1 MSHTV
6 RTNLPR
12 KTCTITAAVTP
23 LLTMIMTAILIM
35 SGLIL
40 SGCAH
45 EHSKSP
51 ERNLVYRSLEK
62 HPAWL
67 TQLPTHPD
75 YFYAVGISTD
85 APSLRQGRVLAA
97 KSAVVE
103 VSNYL
108 GLKAHG
114 YFEVKQTELTT
125 RILNE
130 MSVTSSANLNRSSLS
145 QMYYEEFRYEDD
157 SEKANA
163 FDVYILLKIPM
174 ADLKQERQR
183 QEQRKQK
190 ILLEA
195 KTISQEAQEHLNTGN
210 FPLAWQKWMLAMR
223 LTDEVEGDS
232 VSSLQIYKALLTAVE
247 GINLSVDEEPG
258 QPSSETSGKA
268 TSQNSIIIAQA
279 LFSGKTGDVPLVD
292 LPLRFRVSNQ
302 QAGKIRNTDRS
313 GLAEYELSPSVSKGL
328 QMKLIMSPYA
338 VDLAGLSSGTTQ
350 KIQFLKSMLDDKM
363 AQYGSMPFASKQV
376 ARSSVNARA
385 SKKRAGLAYTDNDSQ
400 IYVEAIPDNP
410 FVLLD
415 GRRRYNMT
423 VKVDISPAQT
433 ESINRPP
440 LNLAVVI
447 DKSGSMNE
455 DGKITYTKEAT
466 EFLINHLTTQDYLS
480 IIAYSSQVLIVVPSE
495 LVSSKAL
502 LKHHLTE
509 IDADG
514 MTNLSGGLFAGHTQV
529 KKHLNANGINRILLL
544 SDGNA
549 NRGITDTEDLMP
561 YIKQYSEE
569 GISISALGVGIDYN
583 EELMM
588 ALAENSNGNYYYIEN
603 PEDIPAI
610 FSREL
615 TRLINVAAKNI
626 KVSIELEDGIKLTD
640 SFGQAYTRPSNNR
653 YEFRLGDLNYDER
666 GILLLELNLPE
677 GIQGTSDVAT
687 IEVTYDAMK
696 GEGEIRQ
703 KNNLTVT
710 YTHDADLFEESRNT
724 EVDKYAV
731 LTRSTEELERVL
743 ESLDRGLYEQAI
755 KNIRKTYASIE
766 SFARGTEDAEFL
778 QRLQLLKHFEHEVME
793 LKESD
798 DLHEHREELQKN
810 LSYKLYLE
818 KHSHRNL
825 DHPLHYSD

>member
-1 MSHTV
+1 MSHPV

-12 KTCTITAAVTP
+12 NTCTITASVT
-23 LLTMIMTAILIM
+23 LLLAAFLV
-35 SGLIL
+35 L

-51 ERNLVYRSLEK
+51 ERKLVYRSLEK
-62 HPAWL
+62 HPAWI

-85 APSLRQGRVLAA
+85 ASSLKQGRLLAA

-145 QMYYEEFRYEDD
+145 QMYYEEFRYEDN

-174 ADLKQERQR
+174 ADLKQERER

-190 ILLEA
+190 ILLES
-195 KTISQEAQEHLNTGN
+195 KTIGQEAQEHLITGN

-247 GINLSVDEEPG
+247 GINLSVKKEPG
-258 QPSSETSGKA
+258 QPSDQSVDETL
-268 TSQNSIIIAQA
+268 SQPSRQSASQHTILTAQA
-279 LFSGKTGDVPLVD
+279 IFSGKTDNVPLVD
-292 LPLRFRVSNQ
+292 LPLRFRVSNR
-302 QAGKIRNTDRS
+302 QAGKIRNTDQS
-313 GLAEYELSPSVSKGL
+313 GRANYALSSSASKSL
-328 QMKLIMSPYA
+328 QVKLIMSPYA
-338 VDLAGLSSGTTQ
+338 VDLAGLSPGATQ
-350 KIQFLKSMLDDKM
+350 KIQFLKSMLDNKM
-363 AQYGSMPFASKQV
+363 AQYGSMPFVSKQV
-376 ARSSVNARA
+376 PRSSADA
-385 SKKRAGLAYTDNDSQ
+385 GMSKKRAGLAYADNNSQ

-410 FVLLD
+410 YVLLD

-423 VKVDISPAQT
+423 VKVDISPTQT
-433 ESINRPP
+433 QSIKRPP

-455 DGKITYTKEAT
+455 DGKIAYTKQAT
-466 EFLINHLTTQDYLS
+466 EFLINHLTTQDYLA

-529 KKHLNANGINRILLL
+529 KKHINANGINRILLL

-569 GISISALGVGIDYN
+569 GIGISALGVGIDYN

-610 FSREL
+610 FSQEL
-615 TRLINVAAKNI
+615 THLINIAAKNI
-626 KVSIELEDGIKLTD
+626 KVNIELEDGVKLTD
-640 SFGQAYTRPSNNR
+640 SFGQAYTRSSNNR

-666 GILLLELNLPE
+666 GILLLELNIPE
-677 GIQGTSDVAT
+677 NLQGTKDVAT
-687 IEVTYDAMK
+687 IEVIYDDMK
-696 GEGEIRQ
+696 GEGEIKQ
-703 KNNLTVT
+703 KNNLTVS

-793 LKESD
+793 LQESD
-798 DLHEHREELQKN
+798 DLHEHSKELQKN

-825 DHPLHYSD
+825 DHPLHFSD